1 VTIEAGVGYTVPNRE
16 ERAMTITLPADVR
29 EQAERQAKAAGFAS
43 VEEYLADLVRE
54 DTESEPPPPDPLPF
68 DRERLGK
75 LLDET
80 LGDGRVLADEAF
92 WAEEER
98 KLTEYAAERARNP

>member
-1 VTIEAGVGYTVPNRE
+1 
-16 ERAMTITLPADVR
+16 MTITLPADVGER
-29 EQAERQAKAAGFAS
+29 AQRQAKAAGFAS
-43 VEEYLADLVRE
+43 VEEYVADLVRD
-54 DTESEPPPPDPLPF
+54 DTPPPDPLPF

-80 LGDGRVLADEAF
+80 LGDGRVLADDAF

-98 KLTEYAAERARNP
+98 KLTEYATERGRTP